1 MCNYNEMNDVANRKL
16 LAHSAG
22 KHREELREHELR
34 MKNMH
39 SVLVQQ
45 LRAKSICQND
55 LGQLRLQLD
64 ESERSGQY
72 AEELKFLVVALAM
85 VTVCVALASQ
95 NEWFLYGAPLYF
107 AFIFFSLE

>member
-1 MCNYNEMNDVANRKL
+1 MNDDANRKL
-16 LAHSAG
+16 LVLAAG
-22 KHREELREHELR
+22 KHSDKLREHELR

-45 LRAKSICQND
+45 LRGKILCQREM
-55 LGQLRLQLD
+55 GQLRLQLV
-64 ESERSGQY
+64 ESDKSCQVD
-72 AEELKFLVVALAM
+72 ELKFLVVALAM